1 MTKRLSPYRLGA
13 TLYLPAIRSDIT
25 KIILN
30 NETTKVRSIVIC
42 LEDSVSVVDVSAA
55 INNLKQ
61 ILITLLSAK
70 RKDQVTKWPLIF
82 IRPRHIE
89 MARYLV
95 SSLDLSPIDGFVLPK
110 FTLASLPKWWNIIKE
125 SHLCMMPTL
134 ETQEVFDVFQMNK
147 LATMLVKHPCHKRI
161 IALRIGGNDL
171 MNVISLRR
179 PRNLT
184 LYDTPMGYVIKMLVA
199 IFGSRNFALTS
210 PVCEHIDDHSIM
222 ERELALDIAHGLVGK
237 TAIHPNQIATIERAL
252 MVTPADYADANRI
265 LNSSQSVF
273 KSQGAMCEPATH
285 RHWAERILEQAQ
297 VYGIMQ
303 KNDHDSLQ
311 PTPVTGQHDKKDM
324 LNVNL
329 ENKLT

>member
-13 TLYLPAIRSDIT
+13 TLYMPATRSDIT
-25 KIILN
+25 NIVLN
-30 NETTKVRSIVIC
+30 NEITRVRSIVIC

-55 INNLKQ
+55 MNNLKQ
-61 ILITLLSAK
+61 ILTTLLSAK
-70 RKDQVTKWPLIF
+70 TKGLGAEWPLIF

-89 MARYLV
+89 MARYLIN
-95 SSLDLSPIDGFVLPK
+95 SLDLSPIDGFVLPK
-110 FTLASLPKWWNIIKE
+110 FTHISLPNWWDIIKE

-134 ETQEVFDVFQMNK
+134 ETQEVFDVFQMNE
-147 LATMLVKHPCHKRI
+147 LATTLVNHPCHKRI

-179 PRNLT
+179 PRNIT

-210 PVCEHIDDHSIM
+210 PVCEHIDDHSVM

-252 MVTPADYADANRI
+252 MVTSTDYTDALCI
-265 LNSSQSVF
+265 LSASQAVF
-273 KSQGAMCEPATH
+273 KSQGTMCEPATH
-285 RHWAERILEQAQ
+285 RRWAERILEQAQ
-297 VYGIMQ
+297 VYGIVHE
-303 KNDHDSLQ
+303 NLQ
-311 PTPVTGQHDKKDM
+311 NTAQPMSATGQYDKEISGM
-324 LNVNL
+324 
-329 ENKLT
+329 